1 MGLFS
6 SITFSEFTPFKPWFK
21 SQDVLSVN
29 ESILEDKFSII
40 FSISRC
46 PVSVSLIRIFTDFSI
61 FSVKSAK
68 SLLEMLGTF
77 PVLML
82 EHSGSSTEL
91 VIDSRLAFL
100 LELRSGMLF
109 GLISIFL
116 RNNSN

>member
-1 MGLFS
+1 MGLVS
-6 SITFSEFTPFKPWFK
+6 SIMFSEFTPFKPWFR

-29 ESILEDKFSII
+29 ESILEDKVSII

-46 PVSVSLIRIFTDFSI
+46 PVSVSLIRLFTDFSI

-68 SLLEMLGTF
+68 SLSEMLGTF

-100 LELRSGMLF
+100 LELRSGIVL
-109 GLISIFL
+109 GLDLKIS
-116 RNNSN
+116 